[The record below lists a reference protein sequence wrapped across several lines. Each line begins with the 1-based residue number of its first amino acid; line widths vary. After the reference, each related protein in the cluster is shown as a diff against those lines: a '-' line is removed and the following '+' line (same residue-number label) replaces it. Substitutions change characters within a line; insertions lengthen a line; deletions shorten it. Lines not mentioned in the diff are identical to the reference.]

1 MLEYAPMLHVLKLC
15 WHNSPRPK
23 LMKSAVN
30 TYTLNEFICSYK
42 VSIGYKMFTLRKEL
56 FLAPFCIAKTSF
68 RNILGQIFGS

>member
-1 MLEYAPMLHVLKLC
+1 MLEYAPMLHVSKLC

-23 LMKSAVN
+23 LMKSAVDM
-30 TYTLNEFICSYK
+30 LNEFICSYK
-42 VSIGYKMFTLRKEL
+42 VSIGYRMFTLRKEL